1 MKFLDKLITSHSPL
15 ASTAAISINKKN
27 FFLFL
32 RVCVAV
38 CVGRRKPRKSLERHA
53 VLKPLTTIKSETICE
68 HKSISGRIKA
78 RKLETII
85 AYDTNKWRIVIK
97 SKTREISL
105 THNVQFSP
113 HPPLAMWNKSPKS
126 CVPSF
131 YGRPQKCDV
140 YFVFLGNYNKMMMFS
155 MLLREIR
162 KVLLS

>member
-1 MKFLDKLITSHSPL
+1 M
-15 ASTAAISINKKN
+15 
-27 FFLFL
+27 
-32 RVCVAV
+32 RVCVAA

-78 RKLETII
+78 RKLEMII

-97 SKTREISL
+97 SKTRELSNTKCSIYL
-105 THNVQFSP
+105 P
-113 HPPLAMWNKSPKS
+113 PLPLAMWNKSPKS

-155 MLLREIR
+155 NAFTRDKKSFIELSCCCSCCACCTSAEFKMSSFPML
-162 KVLLS
+162 